1 MNFSAYHVARMCEEA
16 RDEMSV
22 LSAIFC
28 EKDEFELIEE
38 SGEVNKQF

>member
-1 MNFSAYHVARMCEEA
+1 MNFSAYHVAKMCEEA

>member
-1 MNFSAYHVARMCEEA
+1 MSEEVL
-16 RDEMSV
+16 DETSV

-38 SGEVNKQF
+38 SGELINILKRLM